1 MSHILVD
8 HHGVTVGRYAGPGG
22 HPRIQFEV
30 HWVEGGRAAS
40 AITSMTLT
48 EFDQWLIDLLRE
60 DIRVRLELG
69 DPPDPR
75 TIEAMRRPS
84 P

>member
-1 MSHILVD
+1 MTHILVD

-22 HPRIQFEV
+22 VPRIQFEL
-30 HWVEGGRAAS
+30 HWVEGRHAAS
-40 AITSMTLT
+40 AITSMSLT

-84 P
+84 